1 MRSNFT
7 ILLPT
12 RHIANLAFVV
22 FANENWCRN
31 VVRLNFSA
39 RNRRIQFSRQLSV
52 YSICYSYSII
62 LLLLLLLLCS
72 SLALVHIHI
81 GFVVFHCIH
90 VNTSAGVHRQCR
102 LAQSIFIFIRSFAFF
117 YFSIFVICVSAHI
130 SSVGSQQKRIFTKT
144 KTTKSIKGQHRPK
157 IRSVSLPVDKRMEMK
172 LTKKEEERREQKDLH
187 LSDVI

>member
-7 ILLPT
+7 ALLPT

-31 VVRLNFSA
+31 VVQLNFSG
-39 RNRRIQFSRQLSV
+39 RNRRIQFSRRLSV

-62 LLLLLLLLCS
+62 LLLLCS

-102 LAQSIFIFIRSFAFF
+102 LAQSIFIFIRSFSVFF
-117 YFSIFVICVSAHI
+117 STFVICVSAHI

-157 IRSVSLPVDKRMEMK
+157 IRSVSLPVDKRMEMQ
-172 LTKKEEERREQKDLH
+172 LTRKKEEEEERREQKDLH